1 LDDQGYPY
9 ITPVNYIF
17 QEGRIYFHSS
27 PKGEKMENLSRN
39 SRVCFEVD
47 IPLSYL
53 GVEFNPEENPCR
65 AHQLYHSV
73 IIRGIARILPEGQK
87 KVDILNEL
95 VAKHEG
101 HRFFTPITQE
111 SSGYLACRVIE
122 ISLERVTAKSELAQ
136 SHPQQ
141 GYRALIMKRLAERG
155 WPGDLEAMRAMKK
168 VRSIK
173 KTGKIA
179 G

>member
-1 LDDQGYPY
+1 
-9 ITPVNYIF
+9 
-17 QEGRIYFHSS
+17 
-27 PKGEKMENLSRN
+27 MENLSRN

-53 GVEFNPEENPCR
+53 GVEFNPEKNPCR

-73 IIRGIARILPEGQK
+73 IIRGKARILPEGQK
-87 KVDILNEL
+87 KTDILNEL
-95 VAKHEG
+95 VAKYEEN
-101 HRFFTPITQE
+101 RFFVPITQE
-111 SSGYLACRVIE
+111 SGGYLACRVIE

-141 GYRALIMKRLAERG
+141 GYRAFIAQRLAERG
-155 WPGDLEAMRAMKK
+155 WPGDLEALEAMKK
-168 VRSIK
+168 IRSSQTIS
-173 KTGKIA
+173 KIQ